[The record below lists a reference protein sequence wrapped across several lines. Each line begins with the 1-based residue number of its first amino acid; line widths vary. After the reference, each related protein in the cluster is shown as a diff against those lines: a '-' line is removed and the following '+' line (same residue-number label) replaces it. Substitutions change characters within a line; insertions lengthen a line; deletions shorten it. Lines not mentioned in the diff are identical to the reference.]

1 MVRVWFANRRQ
12 KQKKQP
18 FTPELDSSSKN
29 HNMDSPFFEDFED
42 PASDYDELS
51 GLSQL
56 AGSGQQT
63 SVIVRHSGQAGQEGQ
78 EDLQHFGS
86 L

>member
-1 MVRVWFANRRQ
+1 
-12 KQKKQP
+12 
-18 FTPELDSSSKN
+18 
-29 HNMDSPFFEDFED
+29 MDSPFFEDFED

-56 AGSGQQT
+56 AASGQQT